1 MLLIADIN
9 SLNGQKKRL
18 PTMQMPSYVLH
29 LLLEVRFLHQRVALY
44 LKYTIRAIYFKVP
57 CTTNLLC
64 SLGNRPH
71 LWGYSI
77 LRDDRFLQVFHDSY
91 LPTRKSLQDK
101 TKEKYLMYAV
111 KDLIHPRLLPICL
124 HKRVIWEKIF
134 LIPLVYHIYK

>member
-9 SLNGQKKRL
+9 SLNGHKKRL

-101 TKEKYLMYAV
+101 TKEKYLMHV
-111 KDLIHPRLLPICL
+111 GRGITRLRLLPTRL
-124 HKRVIWEKIF
+124 HLPVIWEKIF